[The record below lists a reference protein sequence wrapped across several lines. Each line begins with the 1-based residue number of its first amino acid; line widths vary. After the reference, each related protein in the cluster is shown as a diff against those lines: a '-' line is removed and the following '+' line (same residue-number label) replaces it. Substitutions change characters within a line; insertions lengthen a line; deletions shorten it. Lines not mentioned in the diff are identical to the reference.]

1 MTTSSTSSDS
11 TSSSDKGGSA
21 GRAEPGTVIV
31 FTPHGR
37 AALDRL
43 AATLTAGRGS
53 NSGLDQIAGV
63 LEQVLHAPL
72 DDLAAALTP
81 TPASTRSRPPA
92 HRRDTTGRPP
102 TRGVTR

>member
-1 MTTSSTSSDS
+1 MTTTSSDS
-11 TSSSDKGGSA
+11 TTSSSAG

-31 FTPHGR
+31 FTPHGL

-43 AATLTAGRGS
+43 AATLTAGCGS
-53 NSGLDQIAGV
+53 NSSLDQVAGV

-81 TPASTRSRPPA
+81 TPPATPTRPPA
-92 HRRDTTGRPP
+92 HRRDTTGRARA
-102 TRGVTR
+102 RGVTR